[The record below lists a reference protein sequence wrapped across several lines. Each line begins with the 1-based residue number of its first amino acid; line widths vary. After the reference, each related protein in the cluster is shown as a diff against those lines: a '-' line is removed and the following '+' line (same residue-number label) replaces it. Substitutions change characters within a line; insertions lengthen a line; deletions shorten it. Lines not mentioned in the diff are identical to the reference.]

1 MYDWILEANDDAG
14 SIITANRRL
23 ARLLR
28 IESSA
33 QQQLSGKTAWQTPI
47 IYSWQDWLVT
57 LAANTIH
64 QDDFPTRINISQS
77 QLLWET
83 CLREE
88 VTESEGSIGNLVR
101 LSRDA
106 WQRLSDWRISIAE
119 VARAAQSDDQKLFA
133 AVAGRYLGILK
144 RGNMVDDAGL
154 TGLILEQIQSGNIRL
169 SGRHTFAGFDRERP
183 AVTAMHQTLTA
194 TGIEVCLAPIVTANR
209 YLALRTYEHIDAEL
223 RAAGAWARQ
232 QLESN
237 PKSRIAIVVTGLDK
251 DADALTRS
259 VREGAT
265 PAWQYGH
272 KSLQEAVNVSYGRRL
287 SEYPAVAVACLLLRW
302 LVRNLSSLEVGVLLR
317 SPLLGSGI
325 IGGRTRLEL
334 QLRQVPDRQ
343 WSPSMLTAQFRGRD
357 DGINSK
363 AWLIQLAEFSKTRRD
378 LPMLATPAQWAI
390 LLTDA
395 LKQFNWPGQG
405 ALSSTDFQLINRWF
419 ELLND
424 FARLGLVSAPMS
436 PTAAISRLEFLA
448 NDTIF
453 QPESTSAMVQLLGPL
468 EASGAEFD
476 ALWLTGITTANWP
489 PAGTPSPLISRRL
502 QEKHGMPDC
511 TPANTLDYAQRML
524 TRLVAS
530 SVTTIT
536 SFALNDDDS
545 EQTASD
551 LLGPMQLAVQ
561 KGDDAPGFHAAELS
575 VSATLKE
582 VDDSIP
588 TVEEGEQIS
597 GGAGTIQRQCND
609 PITAFLHGR
618 MGVRVIYPQA
628 VGIPAA
634 MRGNL
639 IHDALYKLYIDLP
652 SQDNIKAWGGGE
664 LERRIALAVDFAF
677 ARHEKNVDA
686 MLQQLL
692 ILERHRIAGLLRQF
706 IVVDAARSHFQITA
720 VEGRLE
726 FVAGHIRLPLRFDR
740 IDTLDDDGSAI
751 LDYKTGSKKRLLN
764 RQNAAEDIQLFV
776 YAAALDSPVSALAL
790 VNIDSREISFDGAG
804 SGYTDVEAWSDLLEE
819 IKSDIFIACEK
830 LSAGDVRV
838 NIEQGLQSARPLNL
852 LTRFTE
858 LRRER
863 G

>member
-1 MYDWILEANDDAG
+1 MYDWILEANDGAG

-28 IESSA
+28 IESSV
-33 QQQLSGKTAWQTPI
+33 QQQLGGKTAWQTPI
-47 IYSWQDWLVT
+47 ICSWQDWLVT
-57 LAANTIH
+57 LAANTIN
-64 QDDFPTRINISQS
+64 QDGFPTHINISQS

-101 LSRDA
+101 LSRDT
-106 WQRLSDWRISIAE
+106 WQRLSDWRVSLAE

-133 AVAGRYLGILK
+133 SVAGRYLGILK

-154 TGLILEQIQSGNIRL
+154 TELIREQIQNGNIRL

-183 AVTAMHQTLTA
+183 TVTAMHQALTA
-194 TGIEVCLAPIVTANR
+194 AGIEVCLAPIATANTC
-209 YLALRTYEHIDAEL
+209 LALRTYEHIDAEL

-232 QLESN
+232 QLDSN
-237 PKSRIAIVVTGLDK
+237 SKSRIAIVVAGLDRN
-251 DADALTRS
+251 ADSITRS

-287 SEYPAVAVACLLLRW
+287 SEYPAIAVARLLLRW
-302 LVRNLSSLEVGVLLR
+302 LVRDLSSLEVGVLLR

-325 IGGRTRLEL
+325 TGGRTRLEL

-357 DGINSK
+357 DGTNSK
-363 AWLIQLAEFSKTRRD
+363 AWLTQLAEFSKAQRD
-378 LPMLATPAQWAI
+378 LPTLATPAQWAV
-390 LLTDA
+390 LLTDI
-395 LKQFNWPGQG
+395 LKRFNWPGQG
-405 ALSSTDFQLINRWF
+405 TLGSTDFQLINRWF

-436 PTAAISRLEFLA
+436 PTVAISRLETLA
-448 NDTIF
+448 SDTIF
-453 QPESTSAMVQLLGPL
+453 QPESTNAMVQLLGPL

-476 ALWLTGITTANWP
+476 ALWVAGVTTANWP
-489 PAGTPSPLISRRL
+489 PAGAPSPLISRRL
-502 QEKHGMPDC
+502 QEKYGMPDC
-511 TPANTLDYAQRML
+511 THANTLDYAQRLL

-530 SVTTIT
+530 SVTTIA

-545 EQTASD
+545 EQTVSD
-551 LLGPMQLAVQ
+551 LLEPMQLAAQ

-575 VSATLKE
+575 GSATLKE
-582 VDDSIP
+582 INDSIP
-588 TVEEGEQIS
+588 VVAEGEQIS
-597 GGAGTIQRQCND
+597 GGAGTIQRQRNE

-618 MGVRVIYPQA
+618 MGARVIYPQA
-628 VGIPAA
+628 VGIPAS

-639 IHDALYKLYIDLP
+639 VHDALYKLYVDLP
-652 SQDNIKAWGGGE
+652 SQDSIGAWEGDE
-664 LERRIALAVDFAF
+664 LERRITTAVNFAF
-677 ARHEKNVDA
+677 ARHERNVDA
-686 MLQQLL
+686 VLQQLL
-692 ILERHRIAGLLRQF
+692 ILERHRVAGLLRQF
-706 IVVDAARSHFQITA
+706 VVVEGARSHFQIAA
-720 VEGRLE
+720 VEGHLE
-726 FVAGHIRLPLRFDR
+726 FVAGRIRLPLRFDR
-740 IDTLDDDGSAI
+740 IDTLDDGGIAI

-764 RQNAAEDIQLFV
+764 RQNTAEDIQLFV
-776 YAAALDSPVSALAL
+776 YAAASDSPVSALAL

-804 SGYTDVEAWSDLLEE
+804 SGYTDIEAWSDLLEE
-819 IKSDIFIACEK
+819 IQSEIFIACEN

-858 LRRER
+858 LRRE
-863 G
+863 